1 MRLKMRNLATCY
13 NEHAIKVS
21 DSYCSGNS
29 NKIHVPLTFIPS
41 IQDEVSL
48 LYKVELSTQTLMFI
62 TLTWSTHNI
71 DFAFTVNIKEHHSN
85 SSKSF
90 YLRKIKGS
98 KKLEP
103 FDFKIELIWDLTKA
117 IYEVGPEPV
126 KGYFVALLINS
137 EMISIGDIE
146 DSELKKLV
154 LDYPFAK
161 CCLVSRSE
169 RFLGNDE
176 YASRAKF
183 FDTGMWHD
191 ILITCV
197 VDDKNSLSMCVCI
210 DKKNVIDVK
219 RLRWNFRGN
228 QTVFLDG
235 MLVDL
240 MWDVH
245 DWFFHS
251 NSDSKSRSRAGI
263 FLFRPRNGLDSRL
276 WLQEKNL
283 DDKEQQKVGASLLI
297 CAFNQSYPVA
307 LEIIFYIG
315 FLIAFAVKLPILP
328 LHTWLPDTHGEAH
341 YSTCMLLAGILLKM
355 GAYGLIRI
363 NMELLPHAHSI
374 FSPWLMVVG
383 TIQIIYAA
391 STSLGQ
397 RNLKKRIAYSSVS
410 HMGFI
415 LIGIASITDT
425 GLNGAILQII
435 SHGFIGAALF
445 FLAGTS
451 YDRIRLVYLD
461 EMGGVAI
468 PMPKIFTM
476 FSSFSMASLALP
488 GMSGFVAEVLVFL
501 GIITS
506 QKYLLMPKIAIT
518 FVMAIGMILTPIYL
532 LSMSRQ
538 IFYGYKLFN
547 TPNSYVFDSGPRE
560 LFVSISIF
568 IPVIGIGMYPDFV
581 LSLSVDKVEGIL
593 SNYFYR

>member
-297 CAFNQSYPVA
+297 CACKNPS
-307 LEIIFYIG
+307 
-315 FLIAFAVKLPILP
+315 
-328 LHTWLPDTHGEAH
+328 
-341 YSTCMLLAGILLKM
+341 
-355 GAYGLIRI
+355 
-363 NMELLPHAHSI
+363 
-374 FSPWLMVVG
+374 
-383 TIQIIYAA
+383 
-391 STSLGQ
+391 
-397 RNLKKRIAYSSVS
+397 
-410 HMGFI
+410 
-415 LIGIASITDT
+415 
-425 GLNGAILQII
+425 
-435 SHGFIGAALF
+435 
-445 FLAGTS
+445 
-451 YDRIRLVYLD
+451 
-461 EMGGVAI
+461 
-468 PMPKIFTM
+468 
-476 FSSFSMASLALP
+476 
-488 GMSGFVAEVLVFL
+488 
-501 GIITS
+501 
-506 QKYLLMPKIAIT
+506 
-518 FVMAIGMILTPIYL
+518 
-532 LSMSRQ
+532 
-538 IFYGYKLFN
+538 
-547 TPNSYVFDSGPRE
+547 
-560 LFVSISIF
+560 
-568 IPVIGIGMYPDFV
+568 
-581 LSLSVDKVEGIL
+581 
-593 SNYFYR
+593 

>member
-297 CAFNQSYPVA
+297 CAY
-307 LEIIFYIG
+307 
-315 FLIAFAVKLPILP
+315 
-328 LHTWLPDTHGEAH
+328 THGEAH
-341 YSTCMLLAGILLKM
+341 Y
-355 GAYGLIRI
+355 R
-363 NMELLPHAHSI
+363 
-374 FSPWLMVVG
+374 
-383 TIQIIYAA
+383 
-391 STSLGQ
+391 
-397 RNLKKRIAYSSVS
+397 
-410 HMGFI
+410 
-415 LIGIASITDT
+415 IASITDT